1 MFEAQAAI
9 HFFICGPQEAI
20 ICSMQSANGTAFAF
34 ACSARDLLYS
44 LDIIVTSCL
53 V

>member
-20 ICSMQSANGTAFAF
+20 ICSMDSVNGAPFAF
-34 ACSARDLLYS
+34 ACSA
-44 LDIIVTSCL
+44 
-53 V
+53 